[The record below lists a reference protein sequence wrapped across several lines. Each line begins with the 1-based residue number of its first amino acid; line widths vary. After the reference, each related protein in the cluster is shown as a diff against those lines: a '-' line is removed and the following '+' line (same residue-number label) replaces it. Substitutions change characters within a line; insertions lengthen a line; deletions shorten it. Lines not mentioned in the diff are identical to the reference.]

1 MKSGMI
7 LLNTVTRILW
17 GDDDDNGVDYSG
29 DNDNRWGNSTPRP
42 ECVAHNYSA
51 RLVYMRS

>member
-7 LLNTVTRILW
+7 LLNTVTWILW

-29 DNDNRWGNSTPRP
+29 DNDNRWRKFTPRP
-42 ECVAHNYSA
+42 ECVAHNYIA
-51 RLVYMRS
+51 CLVYMRS